1 MVSGGGSNLGAATL
15 VLRADRR
22 QLNRDLDRAEQNVE
36 RRLEKFSRRARVAGT
51 FLAGFGAIV
60 TGAFALATKAA
71 IDYEKSLAEVRT
83 IATSLSQ
90 EGFQQLSED
99 VQDLS
104 REMGIST
111 SEAIPALY
119 QAISAGV
126 PAENVID
133 FLRTASKAAIG
144 GITELDV
151 AVKGISVAVNGY
163 GADVLTAAEA
173 SDLMFTTVRLGIT
186 TFNELAQGLYD
197 VIPAAVA
204 AGVNFQE
211 VSAAMAVMTAQGT
224 PTRVATTQLRQVLL
238 EASKGGSAL
247 ETAIRSLVGRSFR
260 QLRADGLTVGEILHQ
275 LRLRVEASGK
285 SMFDLGIPVEA
296 LQGILAIT
304 GTQASRMTDALEE
317 MRKSVGATDAAF
329 DIMNAT
335 AARKLARAME
345 ELRFIFRQVGLALL
359 PVLQAI
365 LQFVTPIV
373 TAIANWTQEN
383 KGLAA
388 AIFITVAALGTFAL
402 FAGLALISAGLV
414 AGAIGTLGITMAGV
428 TGVATAMWIAISGP
442 VGLII
447 AGIVALIAVGVYLY
461 HRFDAVRNIVDAAWR
476 AIKDFA
482 ADAVKSLQPLI
493 EALGYIVGLLG
504 SVWDFLKI
512 PPSPE
517 ALTMDTRPL
526 AIIEAEMQQNTGE
539 LAQEA
544 GKEMQKATSALTT
557 GRTRWRN
564 VRLEEAQEDSATK
577 IVDAV
582 EQQTRDLI
590 PPIEGIDAGAPD
602 GFKWTDLIP
611 SLSWLPFIPIFG
623 WNAYIGRLNWWT
635 WIKSLSWWTWIKS
648 LSWWTWIKSL
658 SWWTWIKS
666 LSWWTWI
673 SSLSWWTWIK
683 SLSWWTWIKSLS
695 WWTWIKS
702 LSWWT
707 WIKSLSWWTWIK
719 SLSWWTWIKS
729 LSWWTWISS
738 LSWWTWIKSLS
749 WWTWIKSLSWWTW
762 IKSLSWW
769 TWIKSLSWWTWIK
782 SLSWWTW
789 IKSLSWWTWISSLS
803 WWTWI
808 KSLSWWTWIKSLSWN
823 SFIPNLNWG
832 AFIDKVRNIGSKAR
846 DIGSSAVSDVR
857 DFFADISPWQGAG
870 GIAMAPHLAVVGDV
884 PEAII
889 PLDRLASIMGGG
901 RAMVFNVENLYGVDD
916 LEDFVQEANLAAL
929 RRGQENVL
937 T

>member
-1 MVSGGGSNLGAATL
+1 MVSRRGSNLGGATL

-36 RRLEKFSRRARVAGT
+36 RRLENFSRRARATGA
-51 FLAGFGAIV
+51 FLAGAGAVV
-60 TGAFALATKAA
+60 TAGFALATKAA

-83 IATSLSQ
+83 ISTSLSQ
-90 EGFQQLSED
+90 EGFQQLSRD

-104 REMGIST
+104 REMGIATTQS
-111 SEAIPALY
+111 IPALY
-119 QAISAGV
+119 QAVSAGV
-126 PAENVID
+126 PPENVID

-151 AVKGISVAVNGY
+151 AVKGIAVAVNSY

-197 VIPAAVA
+197 VIPAAFA

-211 VSAAMAVMTAQGT
+211 VSAAMAVMTAQGI

-317 MRKSVGATDAAF
+317 MRKATGATQAAF

-335 AARKLARAME
+335 VARELARAME
-345 ELRFIFRQVGLALL
+345 ELRFIFRQVGFALL
-359 PVLQAI
+359 PVLQTI
-365 LQFVTPIV
+365 LQFVAPIV
-373 TAIANWTQEN
+373 IAIANWTQEN

-388 AIFITVAALGTFAL
+388 AIFITVAALGAFAL
-402 FAGLALISAGLV
+402 FAGLALIAAGLV

-428 TGVATAMWIAISGP
+428 TGVATVMWIAITGP

-447 AGIVALIAVGVYLY
+447 AAIGLVIGIFAYLY
-461 HRFDAVRNIVDAAWR
+461 FRVDVIREIVNTVGR

-526 AIIEAEMQQNTGE
+526 AIIEAEMQQNTGD

-577 IVDAV
+577 IVNVV
-582 EQQTRDLI
+582 EQQTKDLV
-590 PPIEGIDAGAPD
+590 PTIEGITAGVPSGPKRLSSPEPAPWLPWPKWLPWNSWDAWTGWLPWPSWDAWP
-602 GFKWTDLIP
+602 KWLP
-611 SLSWLPFIPIFG
+611 WNSWLPWPG
-623 WNAYIGRLNWWT
+623 WLP
-635 WIKSLSWWTWIKS
+635 
-648 LSWWTWIKSL
+648 
-658 SWWTWIKS
+658 
-666 LSWWTWI
+666 
-673 SSLSWWTWIK
+673 
-683 SLSWWTWIKSLS
+683 
-695 WWTWIKS
+695 
-702 LSWWT
+702 
-707 WIKSLSWWTWIK
+707 
-719 SLSWWTWIKS
+719 
-729 LSWWTWISS
+729 
-738 LSWWTWIKSLS
+738 
-749 WWTWIKSLSWWTW
+749 
-762 IKSLSWW
+762 
-769 TWIKSLSWWTWIK
+769 
-782 SLSWWTW
+782 
-789 IKSLSWWTWISSLS
+789 
-803 WWTWI
+803 
-808 KSLSWWTWIKSLSWN
+808 WN
-823 SFIPNLNWG
+823 SWLPWPGWLPWNSWLPWPNFSDL
-832 AFIDKVRNIGSKAR
+832 IDSAIGKGRDIGSKAR

-857 DFFADISPWQGAG
+857 DFFTDISPWHGAG

-901 RAMVFNVENLYGVDD
+901 RTMVFNVENLYGVDD

>member
-1 MVSGGGSNLGAATL
+1 MVSRGGSNLGDATL

-22 QLNRDLDRAEQNVE
+22 QLNRDLDRAEQNVK
-36 RRLEKFSRRARVAGT
+36 RRLENFSRRATAGGAL
-51 FLAGFGAIV
+51 LAGFGAVV
-60 TGAFALATKAA
+60 T
-71 IDYEKSLAEVRT
+71 
-83 IATSLSQ
+83 
-90 EGFQQLSED
+90 
-99 VQDLS
+99 
-104 REMGIST
+104 
-111 SEAIPALY
+111 
-119 QAISAGV
+119 AGV
-126 PAENVID
+126 G
-133 FLRTASKAAIG
+133 L
-144 GITELDV
+144 
-151 AVKGISVAVNGY
+151 AVKA
-163 GADVLTAAEA
+163 A
-173 SDLMFTTVRLGIT
+173 SDLQESTNAVNVVFGAASQTVHEFGQDSARSAGIAT
-186 TFNELAQGLYD
+186 AAFNQLAAQTGSLLINFGSTQQESADQTLLLTQRAADLASVYNTSVADAMSAVNQAIRGETEAIRRYSADVTDATIQTHLNAQG
-197 VIPAAVA
+197 INA
-204 AGVNFQE
+204 Q
-211 VSAAMAVMTAQGT
+211 VSAMS
-224 PTRVATTQLRQVLL
+224 VA
-238 EASKGGSAL
+238 EKA
-247 ETAIRSLVGRSFR
+247 
-260 QLRADGLTVGEILHQ
+260 Q
-275 LRLRVEASGK
+275 LRLQVLMAQTANVQGDFDRTSGDIANALRIAQAEVTNL
-285 SMFDLGIPVEA
+285 MAELGTGLLP
-296 LQGILAIT
+296 ILA
-304 GTQASRMTDALEE
+304 A
-317 MRKSVGATDAAF
+317 V
-329 DIMNAT
+329 
-335 AARKLARAME
+335 
-345 ELRFIFRQVGLALL
+345 LRTV
-359 PVLQAI
+359 V
-365 LQFVTPIV
+365 PIV
-373 TAIANWTQEN
+373 TWV
-383 KGLAA
+383 KDWAA
-388 AIFITVAALGTFAL
+388 AHPRLSSAIFITVAALGAFAL

-428 TGVATAMWIAISGP
+428 TGVATAMWIAITGP

-635 WIKSLSWWTWIKS
+635 WISSLSWSTWIKNLSWWTWIKS
-648 LSWWTWIKSL
+648 LSWWTWIKNLSWWTWIKSL
-658 SWWTWIKS
+658 SWWTWIKNLSWWTWIKSLSWSTWIKSLSWSTWISSLSWWTWIKNLSWWTWISS

-683 SLSWWTWIKSLS
+683 SLSWSTWIKSLS
-695 WWTWIKS
+695 WSTWIS
-702 LSWWT
+702 
-707 WIKSLSWWTWIK
+707 
-719 SLSWWTWIKS
+719 S

-749 WWTWIKSLSWWTW
+749 WSTWIKSLSW
-762 IKSLSWW
+762 S
-769 TWIKSLSWWTWIK
+769 
-782 SLSWWTW
+782 
-789 IKSLSWWTWISSLS
+789 TWISSLS
-803 WWTWI
+803 WR
-808 KSLSWWTWIKSLSWN
+808 

-832 AFIDKVRNIGSKAR
+832 AFIDKVRDIGSKARDIGSSAVSDIGSKAR

-857 DFFADISPWQGAG
+857 DFFTDISPWHGAG

-901 RAMVFNVENLYGVDD
+901 RTMVFNVENLYGVDD

>member
-1 MVSGGGSNLGAATL
+1 MVSRGGSNLGDATL

-22 QLNRDLDRAEQNVE
+22 QLNRDLDRAERNVE
-36 RRLEKFSRRARVAGT
+36 RRLENFSRRARVAGT
-51 FLAGFGAIV
+51 FLAGFGAVV
-60 TGAFALATKAA
+60 TTGFALAAKAA

-83 IATSLSQ
+83 IATSLGP

-104 REMGIST
+104 REMGIATTQS
-111 SEAIPALY
+111 IPALY
-119 QAISAGV
+119 QAVSAGV
-126 PAENVID
+126 PPENVID

-151 AVKGISVAVNGY
+151 AVKGIAVAVNGY
-163 GADVLTAAEA
+163 GADVLTASEA

-204 AGVNFQE
+204 AGVNFAE
-211 VSAAMAVMTAQGT
+211 VSAALGVMTAQGI
-224 PTRVATTQLRQVLL
+224 PTRVATMQLRQAML

-247 ETAIRSLVGRSFR
+247 DQALRTLLGRSFR
-260 QLRADGLTVGEILHQ
+260 QLRSEGLAVHEIFNL
-275 LRLRVEASGK
+275 LRQRAEQSGQ
-285 SMFDLGIPVEA
+285 SMFDLQLPVEA

-317 MRKSVGATDAAF
+317 MRRSIGATDTAF

-388 AIFITVAALGTFAL
+388 AIFITVAALGAFAL
-402 FAGLALISAGLV
+402 FAGLALISASLV

-428 TGVATAMWIAISGP
+428 TGVAAAMWIAITGP

-512 PPSPE
+512 LPSPE
-517 ALTMDTRPL
+517 VLTMDTRPL

-590 PPIEGIDAGAPD
+590 PPIEGIEAGAPD

-611 SLSWLPFIPIFG
+611 SLSWFPFIPIFG

-635 WIKSLSWWTWIKS
+635 WIG
-648 LSWWTWIKSL
+648 SL

-673 SSLSWWTWIK
+673 SSLSWWTWISSLNWRTWIG
-683 SLSWWTWIKSLS
+683 SLSWRTWISSLN
-695 WWTWIKS
+695 WR
-702 LSWWT
+702 
-707 WIKSLSWWTWIK
+707 
-719 SLSWWTWIKS
+719 
-729 LSWWTWISS
+729 TWISS
-738 LSWWTWIKSLS
+738 LSWR
-749 WWTWIKSLSWWTW
+749 
-762 IKSLSWW
+762 
-769 TWIKSLSWWTWIK
+769 
-782 SLSWWTW
+782 
-789 IKSLSWWTWISSLS
+789 
-803 WWTWI
+803 
-808 KSLSWWTWIKSLSWN
+808 

-857 DFFADISPWQGAG
+857 DFFTDISPWHGAG

-901 RAMVFNVENLYGVDD
+901 RTMVFNVDSLVKSLCRSN
-916 LEDFVQEANLAAL
+916 
-929 RRGQENVL
+929 
-937 T
+937 

>member
-1 MVSGGGSNLGAATL
+1 MVSRGGSNLGDATL

-36 RRLEKFSRRARVAGT
+36 RRLEKFSRRATAGGAL
-51 FLAGFGAIV
+51 LAGFGA
-60 TGAFALATKAA
+60 A
-71 IDYEKSLAEVRT
+71 ITV
-83 IATSLSQ
+83 
-90 EGFQQLSED
+90 
-99 VQDLS
+99 
-104 REMGIST
+104 GIG
-111 SEAIPALY
+111 L
-119 QAISAGV
+119 
-126 PAENVID
+126 
-133 FLRTASKAAIG
+133 
-144 GITELDV
+144 
-151 AVKGISVAVNGY
+151 AVKA
-163 GADVLTAAEA
+163 A
-173 SDLMFTTVRLGIT
+173 SDLQESTNAVNVVFGAASQTVHEFGQDSARSAGIAT
-186 TFNELAQGLYD
+186 AAFNQLAAQTGSLLINFGSTQQESADQTLLLTQRAADLASVYNTSVADAMSAVNQAIRGETEAIRRYSADVTDATIQTHLNAQG
-197 VIPAAVA
+197 INA
-204 AGVNFQE
+204 Q
-211 VSAAMAVMTAQGT
+211 VSAMS
-224 PTRVATTQLRQVLL
+224 VA
-238 EASKGGSAL
+238 EKA
-247 ETAIRSLVGRSFR
+247 
-260 QLRADGLTVGEILHQ
+260 Q
-275 LRLRVEASGK
+275 LRLQVLMAQTANVQGDFERTSGDWANALRIAQAEVTNL
-285 SMFDLGIPVEA
+285 MAELG
-296 LQGILAIT
+296 QGLLPILA
-304 GTQASRMTDALEE
+304 AVL
-317 MRKSVGATDAAF
+317 
-329 DIMNAT
+329 
-335 AARKLARAME
+335 RA
-345 ELRFIFRQVGLALL
+345 V
-359 PVLQAI
+359 V
-365 LQFVTPIV
+365 PIV
-373 TAIANWTQEN
+373 TWVKDWAAAHP
-383 KGLAA
+383 GLSS
-388 AIFITVAALGTFAL
+388 AIFITVAALGAFAL

-428 TGVATAMWIAISGP
+428 TGVATAMWIAITGP

-635 WIKSLSWWTWIKS
+635 WIS
-648 LSWWTWIKSL
+648 
-658 SWWTWIKS
+658 S

-673 SSLSWWTWIK
+673 SSLSWWTWI
-683 SLSWWTWIKSLS
+683 S
-695 WWTWIKS
+695 
-702 LSWWT
+702 
-707 WIKSLSWWTWIK
+707 
-719 SLSWWTWIKS
+719 S

-738 LSWWTWIKSLS
+738 LSWWTWISSLS
-749 WWTWIKSLSWWTW
+749 WWTWISSLNWWTW
-762 IKSLSWW
+762 IS
-769 TWIKSLSWWTWIK
+769 
-782 SLSWWTW
+782 
-789 IKSLSWWTWISSLS
+789 SLSWWTWISSLS

-808 KSLSWWTWIKSLSWN
+808 SSLSWWTWISSLSWWTWISSLSWWTWISSLSWWTWISSLSWWTWISSLN
-823 SFIPNLNWG
+823 WRSFIPNLNWG
-832 AFIDKVRNIGSKAR
+832 AFIDKVRDIGSSAVSDIGSKAR

-857 DFFADISPWQGAG
+857 DFFTDIFPWHGAG

-901 RAMVFNVENLYGVDD
+901 RTMVFNVENLYGVDD
-916 LEDFVQEANLAAL
+916 LEDFVQEANLL
-929 RRGQENVL
+929 GQRMGREDVL

>member
-1 MVSGGGSNLGAATL
+1 MVSRGGSNLGDATL

-36 RRLEKFSRRARVAGT
+36 RRLENFSRRATAGGAL
-51 FLAGFGAIV
+51 LAGFGAVV
-60 TGAFALATKAA
+60 T
-71 IDYEKSLAEVRT
+71 
-83 IATSLSQ
+83 
-90 EGFQQLSED
+90 
-99 VQDLS
+99 
-104 REMGIST
+104 
-111 SEAIPALY
+111 
-119 QAISAGV
+119 AGV
-126 PAENVID
+126 G
-133 FLRTASKAAIG
+133 L
-144 GITELDV
+144 
-151 AVKGISVAVNGY
+151 AVKA
-163 GADVLTAAEA
+163 A
-173 SDLMFTTVRLGIT
+173 SDLQESTNAVNVVFGAASQTVHEFGQDSARSAGIAT
-186 TFNELAQGLYD
+186 AAFNQLAAQTGSLLINFGSTQQESADQTLLLTQRAADLASVYNTSVADAMSAVNQAIRGETEAIRRYSADVTDATIQTHLNAQG
-197 VIPAAVA
+197 INA
-204 AGVNFQE
+204 Q
-211 VSAAMAVMTAQGT
+211 VSAMS
-224 PTRVATTQLRQVLL
+224 VA
-238 EASKGGSAL
+238 EKA
-247 ETAIRSLVGRSFR
+247 
-260 QLRADGLTVGEILHQ
+260 Q
-275 LRLRVEASGK
+275 LRLQVLMAQTANVQGDFERTSGDWANALRIAQAEVTNL
-285 SMFDLGIPVEA
+285 MAELG
-296 LQGILAIT
+296 QGLLPILA
-304 GTQASRMTDALEE
+304 AVL
-317 MRKSVGATDAAF
+317 
-329 DIMNAT
+329 
-335 AARKLARAME
+335 RA
-345 ELRFIFRQVGLALL
+345 V
-359 PVLQAI
+359 V
-365 LQFVTPIV
+365 PIV
-373 TAIANWTQEN
+373 TWV
-383 KGLAA
+383 KDWAA
-388 AIFITVAALGTFAL
+388 AHPDLSSAIFITVAALGAFAL

-428 TGVATAMWIAISGP
+428 TGVATAMWIAITGP

-517 ALTMDTRPL
+517 VLTMDTRPL

-635 WIKSLSWWTWIKS
+635 WISSLSWWTWISS

-673 SSLSWWTWIK
+673 SSLSWWTWIS
-683 SLSWWTWIKSLS
+683 SLSWWTWISSLSWRTWISSLS
-695 WWTWIKS
+695 WWTWISS
-702 LSWWT
+702 LSWPT
-707 WIKSLSWWTWIK
+707 WIS
-719 SLSWWTWIKS
+719 S

-738 LSWWTWIKSLS
+738 LSWWTWIKNLS
-749 WWTWIKSLSWWTW
+749 WWTWIS
-762 IKSLSWW
+762 
-769 TWIKSLSWWTWIK
+769 
-782 SLSWWTW
+782 
-789 IKSLSWWTWISSLS
+789 SLSWWTWISSLS

-808 KSLSWWTWIKSLSWN
+808 SSLSWSTWIKNLSWSTWIKNLSWSTWISSLSWR

-832 AFIDKVRNIGSKAR
+832 VFIDKVRDIGSKAR

-857 DFFADISPWQGAG
+857 DFFTDISPWHGAG

-901 RAMVFNVENLYGVDD
+901 RTMVFQVENLYGVDD